1 MKCKFFVFSFKK
13 LFIILQIKI
22 LIGNLKSQLR
32 AKSEELNSFK
42 EQHNIRSQGEKQH
55 TDKQQEEKTSG
66 VLVPQTD
73 K

>member
-1 MKCKFFVFSFKK
+1 MKCNFFVFSFKK

-22 LIGNLKSQLR
+22 LIGNLKSQLH

>member
-1 MKCKFFVFSFKK
+1 

-22 LIGNLKSQLR
+22 LIGNLKSQLH